1 MPATPRPP
9 ADPVHP
15 ASPMAGQYRVV
26 TIALVT
32 LTTMV
37 AFETMAVTTAMPLAA
52 AELGAVGSY
61 GLAFSSMM
69 TAMLLGNVL
78 AGSWADRH
86 GPLRGMYAGQ
96 SAFALGIVICAVAP
110 SWGLLLAGRVIA
122 GLGAGL
128 LIVTEFVAVGRVYP
142 AALRPKVFTWIS
154 AAWVLPS
161 VLGAPAAG
169 FIAESLTWRW
179 VFGVILAPAVLTVL
193 LITARRRALDAGP
206 GSSVEPGSDL
216 DADGPAPDD
225 AGSSQPGPGT
235 RPARPA
241 TVRLGAGVAVSAG
254 LVQLAINDQ
263 SNGGPWAVWTLA
275 AAAIGLLGIALFAPR
290 LVPSGT
296 VRAARG
302 LPAVILSRGLFN
314 ASFMAS
320 VTFLPLLLVQVYG
333 LSLPAA
339 GSVVATGAVGWAS
352 GSWLQGRVPITT
364 TAGRA
369 RLVWLG
375 ASALALATIG
385 LAHAAAISAIVPVY
399 AVWVALCGLGM
410 GTGSTTLSVLV
421 LELAPEQE
429 HGQASA
435 ALQLSDVLGSVLG
448 IAGATAVFGAGYQ
461 PGDPGIFV
469 VISLGLAAVAAL
481 AVITGRRCALAPAPA
496 R

>member
-1 MPATPRPP
+1 MSATPGPR

-15 ASPMAGQYRVV
+15 TSPMAGQYRVV

-37 AFETMAVTTAMPLAA
+37 AFETMAVTTAMPSAA

-78 AGSWADRH
+78 AGSWADRY

-96 SAFALGIVICAVAP
+96 SAFALGIVVCAVAP

-169 FIAESLTWRW
+169 FIAEAFTWRW
-179 VFGVILAPAVLTVL
+179 VFGVILAPAVLTAL
-193 LITARRRALDAGP
+193 LITARRRALDTGP
-206 GSSVEPGSDL
+206 GSPVEPESGLEAEGPAL
-216 DADGPAPDD
+216 DA
-225 AGSSQPGPGT
+225 AGSAPP
-235 RPARPA
+235 RPDARPA
-241 TVRLGAGVAVSAG
+241 AVPLGAGVAVSAG
-254 LVQLAINDQ
+254 LVQLAINEQ
-263 SNGGPWAVWTLA
+263 SNGGPWVAWTVA
-275 AAAIGLLGIALFAPR
+275 AATIGLFGIALFAPR
-290 LVPSGT
+290 LVPPGT

-339 GSVVATGAVGWAS
+339 GLVVATGAIGWAS

-375 ASALALATIG
+375 ASALALATLG
-385 LAHAAAISAIVPVY
+385 LAHAASIDAIVPVY

-461 PGDPGIFV
+461 PGDPGVFV
-469 VISLGLAAVAAL
+469 VISAGLAAVAAL
-481 AVITGRRCALAPAPA
+481 AVVTGRRCALAPAPA